1 MEWTIPPSINPSTSR
16 PSTPIT
22 STSPKTITKYLDN
35 LTHYTQ
41 ILQGNKYNQHNI
53 TPKTLLLLKKREF
66 DIFYSTQYKY
76 PLLVAETIT
85 SRTGLT
91 HPDHS
96 PINRRQIEDPFRQDL
111 EVPSNQQH
119 TLRDYKAYM
128 EYGGSMGHNAPAG
141 QHKTNMDVY
150 NETFV
155 LTNITPQEM
164 VFNSGL
170 WVLMEQWCRNLGRNS
185 HLEKV
190 MVMTGSIPA
199 IFDNDF
205 NGVVMNVPS
214 KMFKIVCIKMPE
226 HPDTC
231 FIEIFLY
238 QNKPYT
244 VNYAVPKYDLSPFL
258 VPHSQYAR
266 FQRESGVDLKKLLE
280 YYGFYQPNIIS
291 AEIKPFRS
299 LLNISI
305 HLNPVVR
312 LQMKKSK
319 WFGKLIYARNL
330 DILEREWIECQKLSK
345 EFENLQFHKEYYELA
360 KRRMKRG
367 SYIYRTIPTNYTW
380 VSLYNQSLRHT
391 TRKNKTSKNQQYKS
405 KPKSKPTPK
414 SKSKYKSKSNRKL
427 TRTK

>member
-1 MEWTIPPSINPSTSR
+1 MEWSIPPIISSKNPINTNL
-16 PSTPIT
+16 
-22 STSPKTITKYLDN
+22 TITRVSLNTNKYLNN
-35 LTHYTQ
+35 LTQYTQ
-41 ILQGNKYNQHNI
+41 ILQGNRYNKHNI
-53 TPKTLLLLKKREF
+53 TYKTLLLLKKKEF
-66 DIFYSTQYKY
+66 DIFYSTRYKY

-91 HPDHS
+91 DPEHPHID
-96 PINRRQIEDPFRQDL
+96 RRQIEDPFRQDL
-111 EVPSNQQH
+111 EVPANQQH
-119 TLRDYKAYM
+119 TLEDYKAYM

-170 WVLMEQWCRNLGRNS
+170 WVLMEQWCRNLGRNTL
-185 HLEKV
+185 LEKV
-190 MVMTGSIPA
+190 MVMTGSIPSM
-199 IFDNDF
+199 FDNDF

-214 KMFKIVCIKMPE
+214 KMFKIICIKMPD
-226 HPDTC
+226 HPNIC
-231 FIEIFLY
+231 FVEIFLCY
-238 QNKPYT
+238 NKPYT

-258 VPHSQYAR
+258 VSHSDYPK

-280 YYGFYQPNIIS
+280 YYGLYSSTIK
-291 AEIKPFRS
+291 IKPFRT

-305 HLNPVVR
+305 YLNPVVR

-330 DILEREWIECQKLSK
+330 NILEREWIECQKLDK

-360 KRRMKRG
+360 KQRMKRG
-367 SYIYRTIPTNYTW
+367 SYISRTIPTNYTW
-380 VSLYNQSLRHT
+380 VSIYNKSLKHT
-391 TRKNKTSKNQQYKS
+391 TKKNKNTRKNKTIKKLKILVQANANTINKNK
-405 KPKSKPTPK
+405 
-414 SKSKYKSKSNRKL
+414 
-427 TRTK
+427 